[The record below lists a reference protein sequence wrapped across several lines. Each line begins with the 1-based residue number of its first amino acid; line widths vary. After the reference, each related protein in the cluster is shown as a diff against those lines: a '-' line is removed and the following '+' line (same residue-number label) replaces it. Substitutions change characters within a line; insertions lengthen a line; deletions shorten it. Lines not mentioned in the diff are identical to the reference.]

1 MAQNFLYHA
10 LCGRG
15 LLSHSWFQLRVPVL
29 DQNLEIQGERDAFCQ
44 MAGRMPDPFK
54 TSICPDL
61 GGLMADEGKVP
72 CSAELN
78 ITAIALRKLPH

>member
-1 MAQNFLYHA
+1 
-10 LCGRG
+10 
-15 LLSHSWFQLRVPVL
+15 
-29 DQNLEIQGERDAFCQ
+29 
-44 MAGRMPDPFK
+44 MPAPFK

-78 ITAIALRKLPH
+78 MTAIALGKLPH